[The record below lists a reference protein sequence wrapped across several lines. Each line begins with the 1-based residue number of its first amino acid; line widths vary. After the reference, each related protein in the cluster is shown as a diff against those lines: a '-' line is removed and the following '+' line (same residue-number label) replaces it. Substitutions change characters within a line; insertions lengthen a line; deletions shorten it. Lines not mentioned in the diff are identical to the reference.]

1 LIGQIIGHY
10 RVIEK
15 LGGGGMGV
23 VYKAED
29 TRLGRFVALKFVPE
43 ELAKDR
49 LAMERLKREA
59 RAASTLNHPH
69 ICTIHDIGDTAE
81 SAGQPFI
88 VMELLEGQT
97 LRDLIHNEPL
107 PLEQLSDLAIQIA
120 DALDA
125 AHALGIIHR
134 DIKPANIFITKRGHA
149 KILDFGLAKVTEARI
164 QNRSVDGSAMTK
176 QSNGEAPEMLTSPGA
191 ALGTVAY
198 MSPEQIRG
206 EHLDGRSDLFSF
218 GLVLYEMAT
227 GRQAYT
233 GNTSGVIFDAI
244 LNRNPVPSTRIN
256 PEIPP
261 DLERIV
267 AKALEKDRDL
277 RYQSAADIR
286 GDLKR
291 LKRDSDS
298 GRTASVRVTS
308 APETAPKRAAAGRF
322 KLLIAGIVVLLAVV
336 SIALLLNRPKTPSSV
351 SNTATVRL
359 TQVSHWNRPMVNA
372 KLSPD
377 GHTVAFSSRIDGIE
391 QVFVMLASGGDPLQ
405 ITRDEGDKLVDSF
418 SADGT
423 EIYYRRTLG
432 LDEEWAVATLGGTPR
447 PVVSGRGLVP
457 ALDGSSSF
465 FLKFASPAVFIV
477 RKTGTREEE
486 IYKFGP
492 DAGTVLSVLPYPN
505 GDDLLVVGTGSDNQ
519 YHLYKVNATQHS
531 SNDLAIDGLGSSP
544 VWMVPGQ
551 TILLSRV
558 VKGIANLWTYDL
570 ASRSFTQVTTGSGPD
585 LWPMFDRTSKGI
597 YYVSGKSSASLTVL
611 QPKSGVQTEIVADN
625 VTQPWLSPDGKHLMY
640 VRFISMAESE
650 LWVADIDGSNRRKLA
665 SGEFMGTAD
674 WTEDSSRLAFSDS
687 IRFFVVKADGTDLH
701 EIKGLQGP
709 MTTAV
714 WSKDSSRLYIS
725 TAPITIWTA
734 TADGPAA
741 EKILENGFAVDAV
754 SPDGRYLLGAI
765 EHGNDLGIYQMS
777 LIDKRR
783 ELLLPKVG
791 TFLIHFSPDHKSF
804 VYPVAGKGEV
814 TFYRQGWQN
823 GKLVG
828 TPQVALKI
836 PFAFSLSYNGNA
848 FDYSADLSK
857 IVYVRPGGQHDL
869 YFLKPNGQ

>member
-1 LIGQIIGHY
+1 
-10 RVIEK
+10 
-15 LGGGGMGV
+15 MGV

-43 ELAKDR
+43 ELSKDR

-97 LRDLIHNEPL
+97 LKDLIHNEPL
-107 PLEQLSDLAIQIA
+107 PLEQLTELAIQIA

-134 DIKPANIFITKRGHA
+134 DVKPANIFITKRGHA
-149 KILDFGLAKVTEARI
+149 KILDFGLAKVSEASI

-176 QSNGEAPEMLTSPGA
+176 QSEDKPPEMLTSPGA

-206 EHLDGRSDLFSF
+206 ENLDGRSDLFSF

-233 GNTSGVIFDAI
+233 GNTSGVIFEAI
-244 LNRNPVPSTRIN
+244 LNRNPLPVTRLN
-256 PEIPP
+256 PEIQPA
-261 DLERIV
+261 LERIV
-267 AKALEKDRDL
+267 AKALEKDQDL

-298 GRTASVRVTS
+298 GHTASIRVAS
-308 APETAPKRAAAGRF
+308 APEDAPKKNAGGSS
-322 KLLIAGIVVLLAVV
+322 KLLIAGIVAALVLV
-336 SIALLLNRPKTPSSV
+336 SIAWIINRPKAPSAV
-351 SNTATVRL
+351 LNTALARL
-359 TQVSHWNRPMVNA
+359 TQVSHWNRQMVNA

-377 GHTVAFSSRIDGIE
+377 AHTVAFSSRIDGID
-391 QVFVMLASGGDPLQ
+391 QVFVMLTSGGDPLQ

-465 FLKFASPAVFIV
+465 YLRFAAPAVFIV
-477 RKTGTREEE
+477 RKTGTREED
-486 IYKFGP
+486 IYKFTP
-492 DAGTVLSVLPYPN
+492 DVGTVLSILPYPN
-505 GDDLLVVGTGSDNQ
+505 GDDVLVVGTGLDNQ

-544 VWMVPGQ
+544 VWMVPGK

-570 ASRSFTQVTTGSGPD
+570 ISRSFTQVTTGSGPD
-585 LWPMFDRTSKGI
+585 LWPMFDPSSKGI

-640 VRFISMAESE
+640 VRFISLAESE
-650 LWVADIDGSNRRKLA
+650 LWVADIDGGNRRKLA
-665 SGEFMGTAD
+665 SGVYVGTAD
-674 WTEDSSRLAFSDS
+674 WTEDSSRLAFSDG
-687 IRFFVVKADGTDLH
+687 IHFFVVKADGTDLH
-701 EIKGLQGP
+701 EIKGLQGT
-709 MTTAV
+709 MTAAV

-725 TAPITIWTA
+725 TTTHSIWTA
-734 TADGPAA
+734 TADDSTA
-741 EKILENGFAVDAV
+741 EKILENGFDIEAV
-754 SPDGRYLLGAI
+754 SPNGQYLLGNI

-777 LIDKRR
+777 LVDKRR
-783 ELLLPKVG
+783 ELLMPKVA
-791 TFLIHFSPDHKSF
+791 TFLAHLSADQKSF
-804 VYPVAGKGEV
+804 VYAVAGKGEV

-823 GKLVG
+823 GKLIG
-828 TPQVALKI
+828 TPQIALKI

-857 IVYVRPGGQHDL
+857 IVYVRPGGQHEL
-869 YFLKPNGQ
+869 YFLKPSAR